1 MINSCVK
8 TAKKL
13 FFLGDRQ
20 GLAFRLFSYFAIT
33 LVLILSL
40 QSIAEMALVRVLL
53 HLPTSVKTEMLDLAR
68 QADALLDSKDS
79 DGNVDRDKLAQWE
92 AAQSSYLFVL
102 NNEFEAVSS
111 RVMHPHFKFK
121 LRFIRSLDTI
131 LENKVN
137 KPVIALP
144 LRPGYQLVVQF
155 SDKQH
160 PAHYF
165 PYYFTAIQFVITSIL
180 LAIFSLLLARYLQ
193 QPLHRLQAASRGLAE
208 GDFSIRASHQVGNS
222 VTEFNQ
228 LAQNLDDMAEH
239 IQRLIS
245 KQKKL
250 ITDVSHELRTPLA
263 RHSLIL
269 HLLRKR
275 CPPEVGGLLDRLDN
289 ESTEMNKLVSEIL
302 EFSRLEHEHVSVKLV
317 PTQLES
323 LCQIQIMQNEMDL
336 KPQQVLN
343 VELDNASPMVLADSR
358 LCLRSIKNVLE
369 NAIKYAGDNATIE
382 ITVRQQGDYVEVVV
396 SDDGIGIPA
405 QQLERVFDPFVR
417 IEQARNKQSGGY
429 GLGLAIVKEAM
440 LIMRGEAVAELN
452 VNNGVTVKLRF
463 PIGQ

>member
-1 MINSCVK
+1 MSLGCVK
-8 TAKKL
+8 TARRL
-13 FFLGDRQ
+13 FFLGDSQ

-53 HLPTSVKTEMLDLAR
+53 HLPANVKVEMLDLAQ
-68 QADALLDSKDS
+68 QADALLDNKDS
-79 DGNVDRDKLAQWE
+79 EGNVDRAKLAEWE
-92 AAQSSYLFVL
+92 EAQSSYLFVL
-102 NNEFEAVSS
+102 DDNLEEVST

-121 LRFIRSLDTI
+121 LRYIRPLDTI

-137 KPVIALP
+137 KPVISLP
-144 LRPGYQLVVQF
+144 LRPGYQLIVQF

-165 PYYFTAIQFVITSIL
+165 PYYFAAIQFIITSIL
-180 LAIFSLLLARYLQ
+180 LVIFSLLLARHLQ
-193 QPLHRLQAASRGLAE
+193 QPLHRLKAASRGLAE
-208 GDFSIRASHQVGNS
+208 GDFSIRASHKVGNS

-228 LAQNLDDMAEH
+228 LAQDLDDMAEH
-239 IQRLIS
+239 INHLIG

-275 CPPEVGGLLDRLDN
+275 CPDEVGDLLDKLDN
-289 ESTEMNKLVSEIL
+289 ESAEMNNLVSEIL
-302 EFSRLEHEHVSVKLV
+302 EFSRLGHENVSVNLV

-323 LCQIQIMQNEMDL
+323 LCQIQVMQNEMDL
-336 KPQQVLN
+336 KPQQSLQ
-343 VELDNASPMVLADSR
+343 VELDNTTPMVLADSR
-358 LCLRSIKNVLE
+358 LCLRAIKNVLD
-369 NAIKYAGDNATIE
+369 NAIKYAGDNAAIVL
-382 ITVRQQGDYVEVVV
+382 TVSQQGQYVEVVIA
-396 SDDGIGIPA
+396 DDGIGIPA
-405 QQLERVFDPFVR
+405 QQLCRVFDPFVR

-440 LIMRGEAVAELN
+440 LIMRGEAIAELN

-463 PIGQ
+463 PIQ

>member
-1 MINSCVK
+1 MNLMDVK
-8 TAKKL
+8 KAKQL

-40 QSIAEMALVRVLL
+40 QSIAEMALVRVML
-53 HLPTSVKTEMLDLAR
+53 HLPSNVKVEMLDLAE
-68 QADALLDSKDS
+68 QANKLLDRKDAE
-79 DGNVDRDKLAQWE
+79 GNLDRTQLAEWE
-92 AAQSSYLFVL
+92 SAQSSYLFVL
-102 NNEFEAVSS
+102 TDNFEAVST

-121 LRFIRSLDTI
+121 LRFIRPLDTI

-155 SDKQH
+155 SDKLH

-165 PYYFTAIQFVITSIL
+165 PYYFAAIQFVITSIL
-180 LAIFSLLLARYLQ
+180 LAIFSLLLARNLQ
-193 QPLHRLQAASRGLAE
+193 YPLHRLQAASRSLAE
-208 GDFSIRASHQVGNS
+208 GDFSIRASQQVGKS

-228 LAQNLDDMAEH
+228 LAQDLDDMAEH
-239 IQRLIS
+239 INTLIG

-263 RHSLIL
+263 RHSLLL

-275 CPPEVGGLLDRLDN
+275 CPEDVSGLLDKLDN
-289 ESTEMNKLVSEIL
+289 ESTEMNNLVSEIL
-302 EFSRLEHEHVSVKLV
+302 EFSRLGHENVSVKLV

-323 LCQIQIMQNEMDL
+323 LCQILVMQIELDL
-336 KPQQVLN
+336 KPQQSLV
-343 VELDNASPMVLADSR
+343 VALDNGTAMVLADNR
-358 LCLRSIKNVLE
+358 LCLRAIKNVLE
-369 NAIKYAGDNATIE
+369 NAIKYAGEHARIE
-382 ITVRQQGDYVEVVV
+382 LAVRQQAEFVEVIIA
-396 SDDGIGIPA
+396 DDGVGIPA

-417 IEQARNKQSGGY
+417 IEQARTKQAGGY

-440 LIMRGEAVAELN
+440 VIMRGEAVAELN

-463 PIGQ
+463 SIP

>member
-1 MINSCVK
+1 MKLRCLNAC
-8 TAKKL
+8 KKL

-53 HLPTSVKTEMLDLAR
+53 HLPATVKVEMLDLAK

-79 DGNVDRDKLAQWE
+79 EGNIDRSKLAEWE
-92 AAQSSYLFVL
+92 EAQSSYLFVL
-102 NNEFEAVSS
+102 NDNLDEVST

-121 LRFIRSLDTI
+121 LRYIRPLDTI

-137 KPVIALP
+137 KPVISLP
-144 LRPGYQLVVQF
+144 LRAGYQLIVQF

-160 PAHYF
+160 PAHNF
-165 PYYFTAIQFVITSIL
+165 PYYFAAIQFVITSIL
-180 LAIFSLLLARYLQ
+180 LAIFSLLLARHLQ
-193 QPLHRLQAASRGLAE
+193 QPLHRLQAASRALAE
-208 GDFSIRASHQVGNS
+208 GNFSIRASHKVGNS

-228 LAQNLDDMAEH
+228 LAQDLDDMAKH
-239 IQRLIS
+239 INNLIG

-275 CPPEVGGLLDRLDN
+275 CPDEVGDLLDKLDN
-289 ESTEMNKLVSEIL
+289 ESAEMNNLVSEIL
-302 EFSRLEHEHVSVKLV
+302 EFSRLEHENVSVNLV
-317 PTQLES
+317 LIQLES
-323 LCQIQIMQNEMDL
+323 LCQVQVMKSEMDL
-336 KPQQVLN
+336 KPQQSLK
-343 VELDNASPMVLADSR
+343 VELDNTTAMVLADSR
-358 LCLRSIKNVLE
+358 LCLRAIKNVLE
-369 NAIKYAGDNATIE
+369 NSIKYAGDKANIVL
-382 ITVRQQGDYVEVVV
+382 TVVEQDQYVEVIIA
-396 SDDGIGIPA
+396 DDGIGIPTP
-405 QQLERVFDPFVR
+405 QLERVFDPFVR
-417 IEQARNKQSGGY
+417 IEKARNKQSGGY

-452 VNNGVTVKLRF
+452 VNKGVTVKLRF
-463 PIGQ
+463 PIQ

>member
-1 MINSCVK
+1 MSWNCSKIVRK
-8 TAKKL
+8 W

-53 HLPTSVKTEMLDLAR
+53 HLPTTVKTEMLGLAE
-68 QADALLDSKDS
+68 QANKLLDNKDAE
-79 DGNVDRDKLAQWE
+79 GNIDRAKLAAWE
-92 AAQSSYLFVL
+92 ATQASYLFVL
-102 NNEFEAVSS
+102 NDDLEEVSS
-111 RVMHPHFKFK
+111 RIMHPHFKFK
-121 LRFIRSLDTI
+121 LRFIRQLDSI
-131 LENKVN
+131 LEKHVS
-137 KPVIALP
+137 KPVIGLP

-165 PYYFTAIQFVITSIL
+165 PYYFAAIQFVITSIL
-180 LAIFSLLLARYLQ
+180 LAIFSLLLARHLQ

-208 GDFSIRASHQVGNS
+208 GDFSIRVSHRVGNS

-228 LAQNLDDMAEH
+228 LAQDLDDMAEYINH
-239 IQRLIS
+239 LIG

-263 RHSLIL
+263 RHSLVL

-275 CPPEVGGLLDRLDN
+275 CPEEVGELLDKLDH
-289 ESTEMNKLVSEIL
+289 ESAEMNNLVSEIL
-302 EFSRLEHEHVSVKLV
+302 EFSRLDHENVSVKLI

-323 LCQIQIMQNEMDL
+323 LCQIQVMQNEIAL
-336 KPQQVLN
+336 KPQQSLN
-343 VELDNASPMVLADSR
+343 VELDNATSMVLADSR
-358 LCLRSIKNVLE
+358 LCLRAIKNVLE
-369 NAIKYAGDNATIE
+369 NAIKYAGESATIE
-382 ITVRQQGDYVEVVV
+382 LSVRQQAQYVEVIIA
-396 SDDGIGIPA
+396 DDGIGIPIA
-405 QQLERVFDPFVR
+405 QLERVFDPFVR
-417 IEQARNKQSGGY
+417 IEQARTKQSGGY

-440 LIMRGEAVAELN
+440 IIMRGEAVAELN
-452 VNNGVTVKLRF
+452 VNNGVIVKLRF
-463 PIGQ
+463 PI

>member
-1 MINSCVK
+1 MIKESFK
-8 TAKKL
+8 TAKML

-40 QSIAEMALVRVLL
+40 QSIAEMALVRMLL
-53 HLPTSVKTEMLDLAR
+53 HLPEAAQTEMLELAK
-68 QADALLDSKDS
+68 QADALLDNKDS
-79 DGNVDRDKLAQWE
+79 EGNIDRDILAEWE
-92 AAQSSYLFVL
+92 DAQSSYIFVL
-102 NNEFEAVSS
+102 NDELEEVSS
-111 RVMHPHFKFK
+111 RIMHPHFKFK
-121 LRFIRSLDTI
+121 LRYIRPLDTI
-131 LENKVN
+131 LENRVN
-137 KPVIALP
+137 KPVISLP
-144 LRPGYQLVVQF
+144 LRPGYQLIVQF

-160 PAHYF
+160 PAHHF
-165 PYYFTAIQFVITSIL
+165 PYYFAAIQFVITSIL
-180 LAIFSLLLARYLQ
+180 LAIFSLLLARHLQ

-208 GDFSIRASHQVGNS
+208 GDFSIRASQQVGRS

-228 LAQNLDDMAEH
+228 LAQDLDDMAERIH
-239 IQRLIS
+239 NLIA
-245 KQKKL
+245 KQKQL

-275 CPPEVGGLLDRLDN
+275 CSDDVTDLLDKLDN
-289 ESTEMNKLVSEIL
+289 ESAEMNNLVSEIL
-302 EFSRLEHEHVSVKLV
+302 EFSRLEHENMSVNLV

-323 LCQIQIMQNEMDL
+323 LCQLQIMQSEIDL
-336 KPQQVLN
+336 KPQQLLN
-343 VELDNASPMVLADSR
+343 LALDNATSMVLADSR
-358 LCLRSIKNVLE
+358 LCLRAIKNVLE
-369 NAIKYAGDNATIE
+369 NAIKYAGDKAVIE
-382 ITVRQQGDYVEVVV
+382 LSVCQQSQYVEVIIA
-396 SDDGIGIPA
+396 DDGIGIPS

-417 IEQARNKQSGGY
+417 IEQARTKQSGGY

-463 PIGQ
+463 PIY

>member
-1 MINSCVK
+1 MNLVCVK
-8 TAKKL
+8 RARKL

-53 HLPTSVKTEMLDLAR
+53 HLPANVKVEMLDLAQ
-68 QADALLDSKDS
+68 QANQLLDNNDAE
-79 DGNVDRDKLAQWE
+79 GNLDRTQLAEWE
-92 AAQSSYLFVL
+92 RAQSSYLFVL
-102 NNEFEAVSS
+102 NDEFEEVST

-121 LRFIRSLDTI
+121 LRFIRPLDTI

-137 KPVIALP
+137 KPVITLP

-155 SDKQH
+155 SDKKH

-165 PYYFTAIQFVITSIL
+165 PYYFAAIQFVITSLL
-180 LAIFSLLLARYLQ
+180 LAIFSLLLTRHLQ
-193 QPLHRLQAASRGLAE
+193 QPLYRLQAASRSLAE
-208 GDFSIRASHQVGNS
+208 GDFSVRVAQQVGQS

-228 LAQNLDDMAEH
+228 LAQDLDDMAEH
-239 IQRLIS
+239 INKLIG

-263 RHSLIL
+263 RHSLVL

-275 CPPEVGGLLDRLDN
+275 CPDEVSGLLDKLDS
-289 ESTEMNKLVSEIL
+289 ESTEMNNLVSEIL
-302 EFSRLEHEHVSVKLV
+302 EFSRLGHENVSVALV

-323 LCQIQIMQNEMDL
+323 LCQIQVMQNELDL
-336 KPQQVLN
+336 KPQQSLK
-343 VELDNASPMVLADSR
+343 VELDNGTQMVLADSR
-358 LCLRSIKNVLE
+358 LCLRAVKNILE
-369 NAIKYAGDNATIE
+369 NAIKYAGDNANIALS
-382 ITVRQQGDYVEVVV
+382 VRQQVEYVEISVV
-396 SDDGIGIPA
+396 DDGVGIPT

-440 LIMRGEAVAELN
+440 NIMHGEVAAELN
-452 VNNGVTVKLRF
+452 VNNGVTVTLRF
-463 PIGQ
+463 PIPK

>member
-1 MINSCVK
+1 MKLNCLKS
-8 TAKKL
+8 AKKW

-53 HLPTSVKTEMLDLAR
+53 HLPTAVKTEMLDLAE
-68 QADALLDSKDS
+68 QANLLLDSKDS
-79 DGNVDRDKLAQWE
+79 EGNVDRDKLAAWE

-102 NNEFEAVSS
+102 NDDFEEVST

-121 LRFIRSLDTI
+121 LRFIRQLDTI
-131 LENKVN
+131 LEKHVS
-137 KPVIALP
+137 KPVIGLP
-144 LRPGYQLVVQF
+144 LRSGYQLVVQF

-160 PAHYF
+160 PARYF
-165 PYYFTAIQFVITSIL
+165 PYYFAAIQFVITSIL
-180 LAIFSLLLARYLQ
+180 LAIFSLLLARHLQ
-193 QPLHRLQAASRGLAE
+193 QPLHRLQSASRGLAE

-275 CPPEVGGLLDRLDN
+275 CPQEVGGLLDRLDN
-289 ESTEMNKLVSEIL
+289 ESAEMNNLVSEIL
-302 EFSRLEHEHVSVKLV
+302 EFSRLEHENVSVVLV

-323 LCQIQIMQNEMDL
+323 LCQIQVMQNEIDL
-336 KPQQVLN
+336 KPQQTLN
-343 VELDNASPMVLADSR
+343 VELDNATPMVLADSR
-358 LCLRSIKNVLE
+358 LCLRAVKNLLE
-369 NAIKYAGDNATIE
+369 NAIKYAGENAVIAL
-382 ITVRQQGDYVEVVV
+382 TVRQQDNVVEVIVT
-396 SDDGIGIPA
+396 DDGVGIPA

-440 LIMRGEAVAELN
+440 LIMHGEVAAELN

-463 PIGQ
+463 PIP

>member
-1 MINSCVK
+1 MSKGIVN
-8 TAKKL
+8 TARQL

-53 HLPTSVKTEMLDLAR
+53 HLPATVKTEMLDLAE
-68 QADALLDSKDS
+68 QANVLLDSKDNE
-79 DGNVDRDKLAQWE
+79 GNIDSHKLAAWE

-102 NNEFEAVSS
+102 NDDFEEVST

-121 LRFIRSLDTI
+121 LRFIRQLDTI
-131 LENKVN
+131 LEKHVS
-137 KPVIALP
+137 KPVIGLP

-165 PYYFTAIQFVITSIL
+165 PYYFAAIQFVITSIL
-180 LAIFSLLLARYLQ
+180 LAIFSLLLARHLQ

-228 LAQNLDDMAEH
+228 LAQDLDDMAEH
-239 IQRLIS
+239 ITLLIG

-275 CPPEVGGLLDRLDN
+275 CPQEVSGLLDRLDN
-289 ESTEMNKLVSEIL
+289 ESTEMNNLVSEIL
-302 EFSRLEHEHVSVKLV
+302 EFGRLGHENVSVKLV
-317 PTQLES
+317 PIQVES
-323 LCQIQIMQNEMDL
+323 LCQIQVMQNEMDL
-336 KPQQVLN
+336 KPQQLLT
-343 VELDNASPMVLADSR
+343 VELDNATPMVLADSR
-358 LCLRSIKNVLE
+358 LCLRAIKNVLE
-369 NAIKYAGDNATIE
+369 NAIKYAGDNAVIVVM
-382 ITVRQQGDYVEVVV
+382 VRQQDHYVEVIV
-396 SDDGIGIPA
+396 SDDGIGIPP

-440 LIMRGEAVAELN
+440 LIMRGEAIAELN

-463 PIGQ
+463 PIQ

>member
-1 MINSCVK
+1 MKLNCLKS
-8 TAKKL
+8 AKKW

-53 HLPTSVKTEMLDLAR
+53 HLPTAVKTEMLDLAE
-68 QADALLDSKDS
+68 QANLLLDSKDS
-79 DGNVDRDKLAQWE
+79 EGNVDRDKLAAWE
-92 AAQSSYLFVL
+92 AVQSSYLFVL
-102 NNEFEAVSS
+102 NDDFEEVST

-121 LRFIRSLDTI
+121 LRFIRPLDTI

-144 LRPGYQLVVQF
+144 LRSGYQLIVQF

-165 PYYFTAIQFVITSIL
+165 PYYFAAIQFVITSIL
-180 LAIFSLLLARYLQ
+180 LAIFSLLLARHLQ

-208 GDFSIRASHQVGNS
+208 GDFTIRASRQVGNS

-228 LAQNLDDMAEH
+228 LAQNLDEMAEH

-275 CPPEVGGLLDRLDN
+275 CPQEVGGLLDRLEN
-289 ESTEMNKLVSEIL
+289 ESAEMNNLVSEIL
-302 EFSRLEHEHVSVKLV
+302 EFSRLEHENVSVTLV

-323 LCQIQIMQNEMDL
+323 LCQIQVMQNEIDL
-336 KPQQVLN
+336 KPQQTLN
-343 VELDNASPMVLADSR
+343 VELDNATPMVLADSR
-358 LCLRSIKNVLE
+358 LCLRAVKNLLE
-369 NAIKYAGDNATIE
+369 NAIKYAGDNAVIVL
-382 ITVRQQGDYVEVVV
+382 TVRQQDEVVEVIVA
-396 SDDGIGIPA
+396 DDGIGIPA
-405 QQLERVFDPFVR
+405 QQLECVFDPFVR

-440 LIMRGEAVAELN
+440 LIMHGEVTAELN

-463 PIGQ
+463 PIP

>member
-1 MINSCVK
+1 MIQGSIK
-8 TAKKL
+8 AAKKW

-53 HLPTSVKTEMLDLAR
+53 HLPATVKMEMLDLAK
-68 QADALLDSKDS
+68 QADLLLDSKDS
-79 DGNVDRDKLAQWE
+79 EGNIDRNKLAEWE

-102 NNEFEAVSS
+102 NDQFEEVSS
-111 RVMHPHFKFK
+111 RIMHPHFKFK
-121 LRFIRSLDTI
+121 LRFIRPLDTI

-144 LRPGYQLVVQF
+144 LRPGYQLIVQF
-155 SDKQH
+155 SDKLH
-160 PAHYF
+160 PAHNF
-165 PYYFTAIQFVITSIL
+165 PYYFAAIQFIITSIL
-180 LAIFSLLLARYLQ
+180 LAIFSLLLARHLQ

-208 GDFSIRASHQVGNS
+208 GDFSIRASQRVGNS

-228 LAQNLDDMAEH
+228 LAQDLDDMAEH
-239 IQRLIS
+239 IHQLIG

-263 RHSLIL
+263 RHSLVL

-275 CPPEVGGLLDRLDN
+275 CPENVGGLLDKLDN
-289 ESTEMNKLVSEIL
+289 ESNEMNNLVSEIL
-302 EFSRLEHEHVSVKLV
+302 EFSRLEHENVSVKLV
-317 PTQLES
+317 PIQLES
-323 LCQIQIMQNEMDL
+323 LCQIQAMQSDIDL
-336 KPQQVLN
+336 KPQQSLQVN
-343 VELDNASPMVLADSR
+343 LDNATAMVLADSR
-358 LCLRSIKNVLE
+358 LCLRAIKNVLE
-369 NAIKYAGDNATIE
+369 NAIKYAGDTATIE
-382 ITVRQQGDYVEVVV
+382 LTVRQQAQYVEVMIA
-396 SDDGIGIPA
+396 DDGIGIPTA
-405 QQLERVFDPFVR
+405 QLERVFDPFVR
-417 IEQARNKQSGGY
+417 IEQARTKQSGGY

-452 VNNGVTVKLRF
+452 VNNGVTVTLRF
-463 PIGQ
+463 PI

>member
-1 MINSCVK
+1 MIQGSIK
-8 TAKKL
+8 AAKKW

-53 HLPTSVKTEMLDLAR
+53 HLPATVKMEMLDLAK
-68 QADALLDSKDS
+68 QADLLLDSKDS
-79 DGNVDRDKLAQWE
+79 EGNIDRNKLAEWE

-102 NNEFEAVSS
+102 NDQFEEVSS
-111 RVMHPHFKFK
+111 RIMHPHFKFK
-121 LRFIRSLDTI
+121 LRFIRPLDTI

-144 LRPGYQLVVQF
+144 LRPGYQLIVQF
-155 SDKQH
+155 SDKLH
-160 PAHYF
+160 PAHNF
-165 PYYFTAIQFVITSIL
+165 PYYFAAIQFIITSIL
-180 LAIFSLLLARYLQ
+180 LAIFSLLLARHLQ

-208 GDFSIRASHQVGNS
+208 GDFSIRASQRVGNS

-228 LAQNLDDMAEH
+228 LAQDLDDMAEH
-239 IQRLIS
+239 IHQLIS

-263 RHSLIL
+263 RHSLVL

-275 CPPEVGGLLDRLDN
+275 CPENVGGLLDKLDN
-289 ESTEMNKLVSEIL
+289 ESNEMNNLVSEIL
-302 EFSRLEHEHVSVKLV
+302 EFSRLEHENVSVKLV
-317 PTQLES
+317 PIQLES
-323 LCQIQIMQNEMDL
+323 LCQIQAMQSDIDL
-336 KPQQVLN
+336 KPQQSLQVN
-343 VELDNASPMVLADSR
+343 LDNATAMVLADSR
-358 LCLRSIKNVLE
+358 LCLRAIKNVLE
-369 NAIKYAGDNATIE
+369 NAIKYAGDTATIE
-382 ITVRQQGDYVEVVV
+382 LTVRQQAQYVEVMIA
-396 SDDGIGIPA
+396 DDGIGIPTA
-405 QQLERVFDPFVR
+405 QLERVFDPFVR
-417 IEQARNKQSGGY
+417 IEQARTKQSGGY

-452 VNNGVTVKLRF
+452 VNNGVTVTLRF
-463 PIGQ
+463 PI

>member
-1 MINSCVK
+1 MTFRCLNTCK
-8 TAKKL
+8 RL

-53 HLPTSVKTEMLDLAR
+53 HLPATVKVEMLDLAK
-68 QADALLDSKDS
+68 QADRLLDSKDGA
-79 DGNVDRDKLAQWE
+79 GNIDRNKLAEWE
-92 AAQSSYLFVL
+92 GQQGSYLFVL
-102 NNEFEAVSS
+102 NDKLEEVST

-121 LRFIRSLDTI
+121 LRYLRPLDTI
-131 LENKVN
+131 LDKRVS
-137 KPVIALP
+137 KPVISLP

-160 PAHYF
+160 PAHNF
-165 PYYFTAIQFVITSIL
+165 PYYFAAIQFIITSIL
-180 LAIFSLLLARYLQ
+180 LVIFSLLLARHLQ
-193 QPLHRLQAASRGLAE
+193 QPLQRLQVASRGLAE
-208 GDFSIRASHQVGNS
+208 GDFSIRASQKVGNS

-228 LAQNLDDMAEH
+228 LAQDLDDMAEH
-239 IQRLIS
+239 IHHLIG

-263 RHSLIL
+263 RHGLLL

-275 CPPEVGGLLDRLDN
+275 CPDDVAGLLDKLDN
-289 ESTEMNKLVSEIL
+289 EAAEMNNLVSEIL
-302 EFSRLEHEHVSVKLV
+302 EFSRLEHENVSVNLV

-323 LCQIQIMQNEMDL
+323 LCQLQVMQSEIDL
-336 KPQQVLN
+336 KPQQSLQVN
-343 VELDNASPMVLADSR
+343 LDNPTSMVLADNR
-358 LCLRSIKNVLE
+358 LCLRAIKNVLE
-369 NAIKYAGDNATIE
+369 NAIKYAGDNADIVLTVSQQAEHVDITIA
-382 ITVRQQGDYVEVVV
+382 DN
-396 SDDGIGIPA
+396 GIGIPS

-440 LIMRGEAVAELN
+440 LIMRGEAIAELN

-463 PIGQ
+463 PIH

>member
-1 MINSCVK
+1 MKLNCLKS
-8 TAKKL
+8 AKKW

-53 HLPTSVKTEMLDLAR
+53 HLPTAVKTEMLDLAE
-68 QADALLDSKDS
+68 QANVLLDSKDS
-79 DGNVDRDKLAQWE
+79 EGNVDRDKLAAWE
-92 AAQSSYLFVL
+92 AVQSSYLFVL
-102 NNEFEAVSS
+102 NDDFEEVST

-121 LRFIRSLDTI
+121 LRFIRPLDTI

-144 LRPGYQLVVQF
+144 LRSGYQLIVQF

-165 PYYFTAIQFVITSIL
+165 PYYFAAIQFVITSIL
-180 LAIFSLLLARYLQ
+180 LAIFSLLLARHLQ

-208 GDFSIRASHQVGNS
+208 GDFTIRASRQVGNS

-228 LAQNLDDMAEH
+228 LAQNLDEMAEH

-275 CPPEVGGLLDRLDN
+275 CPQEVGGLLDRLEN
-289 ESTEMNKLVSEIL
+289 ESAEMNNLVSEIL
-302 EFSRLEHEHVSVKLV
+302 EFSRLEHENVSVTLV

-323 LCQIQIMQNEMDL
+323 LCQIQVMQNEIDL
-336 KPQQVLN
+336 KPQQTLN
-343 VELDNASPMVLADSR
+343 VELDNATPMVLADSR
-358 LCLRSIKNVLE
+358 LCLRAVKNLLE
-369 NAIKYAGDNATIE
+369 NAIKYAGDNAVIVL
-382 ITVRQQGDYVEVVV
+382 TVRQQDEVVEVIVA
-396 SDDGIGIPA
+396 DDGIGIPA
-405 QQLERVFDPFVR
+405 QQLECVFDPFVR

-440 LIMRGEAVAELN
+440 LIMHGEVTAELN

-463 PIGQ
+463 PIP

>member
-1 MINSCVK
+1 MNLACVK
-8 TAKKL
+8 TARQL

-53 HLPTSVKTEMLDLAR
+53 QLPATVKTEMLDLAE
-68 QADALLDSKDS
+68 QANRLLDDKDS
-79 DGNVDRDKLAQWE
+79 EGNVDRTKLAEWE
-92 AAQSSYLFVL
+92 DAQSSYLFVL
-102 NNEFEAVSS
+102 NDDFEEVST
-111 RVMHPHFKFK
+111 RIMHPHFKFK
-121 LRFIRSLDTI
+121 LRYIRPLDTI
-131 LENKVN
+131 LENRVN
-137 KPVIALP
+137 KPVISLP
-144 LRPGYQLVVQF
+144 LRPGYQLIVQF

-160 PAHYF
+160 PAHHF
-165 PYYFTAIQFVITSIL
+165 PYYFAAIQFIITSIL
-180 LAIFSLLLARYLQ
+180 LAIFSLLLARHLQ

-208 GDFSIRASHQVGNS
+208 GDFSIRASHKVGNS

-228 LAQNLDDMAEH
+228 LAQDLDNMAEH
-239 IQRLIS
+239 IHDLIG
-245 KQKKL
+245 KQKQL

-275 CPPEVGGLLDRLDN
+275 CPEEVGDLLDKLDN
-289 ESTEMNKLVSEIL
+289 ESTEMNNLVSEIL
-302 EFSRLEHEHVSVKLV
+302 EFSRLEHESVSVNLV

-323 LCQIQIMQNEMDL
+323 LCQIQVMQSEMDL
-336 KPQQVLN
+336 KPQQSLK
-343 VELDNASPMVLADSR
+343 VELDNATAMVLADSR

-369 NAIKYAGDNATIE
+369 NAIKYAGDNVNIE
-382 ITVRQQGDYVEVVV
+382 VTVTQQAEYVEVIIA
-396 SDDGIGIPA
+396 DDGVGIPA

-417 IEQARNKQSGGY
+417 IEQARTKQSGGY

-440 LIMRGEAVAELN
+440 LIMRGEVVAELN

-463 PIGQ
+463 PIQ